1 MSIMNIFQAASFGPP
16 LVLRRYRIDENNKLM
31 IDIVGR
37 KSGIGAWLLTSMGL
51 EVETSLRVTRQI
63 LYFKSASFFGMTY
76 NTVPLSMIASTHCGY
91 TKSAFLLIAGVL
103 ITLFGIF
110 NMRLPLFGVMA
121 IIVGIAFLV
130 SYWLSKK
137 LTIYIETT
145 GGMVIGL
152 SFRRSIIE
160 NVAVDIDQALKA
172 TQLINKQVLYTQ
184 SRGMKQL
191 EDDAL
196 VA

>member
-1 MSIMNIFQAASFGPP
+1 MSILNIFQTASFGPP
-16 LVLRRYRIDENNKLM
+16 LVLRRYQIDENNKLM

-37 KSGIGAWLLTSMGL
+37 KSGITAWLLTTMGL

-91 TKSAFLLIAGVL
+91 TKSAFLLIAGLLV
-103 ITLFGIF
+103 TLFGIF
-110 NMRLPLFGVMA
+110 NMRSPALGVFA
-121 IIVGIAFLV
+121 IIIGLLFLV

-145 GGMVIGL
+145 GGTVIGL

-172 TQLINKQVLYTQ
+172 TQLINKHVLYTQ
-184 SRGMKQL
+184 SRGAKQL
-191 EDDAL
+191 EDDVL